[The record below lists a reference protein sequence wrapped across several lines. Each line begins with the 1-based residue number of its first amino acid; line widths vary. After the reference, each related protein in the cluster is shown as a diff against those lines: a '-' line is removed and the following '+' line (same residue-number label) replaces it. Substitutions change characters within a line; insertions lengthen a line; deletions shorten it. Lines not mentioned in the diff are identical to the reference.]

1 MERFIKEN
9 GLSVV
14 TCLMVLLAVVT
25 HEDVFSVVGIVC
37 AILSIAQVASRWE

>member
-1 MERFIKEN
+1 MKRYVKEN

-25 HEDVFSVVGIVC
+25 HEDVFSVIGIVC